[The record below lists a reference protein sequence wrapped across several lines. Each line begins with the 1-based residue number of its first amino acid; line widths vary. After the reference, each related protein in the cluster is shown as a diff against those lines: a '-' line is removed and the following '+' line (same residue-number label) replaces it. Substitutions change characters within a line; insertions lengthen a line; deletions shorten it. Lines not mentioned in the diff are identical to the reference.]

1 MIFVSNMLSH
11 LFILTLT
18 THTDLNS
25 RSKMENST
33 INKKGVRDSS
43 GKQFSFSNSHFFNNC
58 IQSTISIIRQ
68 IGLASFALC
77 RALLIYDMQICNR
90 PLF

>member
-11 LFILTLT
+11 LFILTLP
-18 THTDLNS
+18 THTDLNG

-43 GKQFSFSNSHFFNNC
+43 GKQFSFSNSHFFSN

>member
-1 MIFVSNMLSH
+1 MIFVPNMLSH
-11 LFILTLT
+11 LFILILT

-33 INKKGVRDSS
+33 INKKGVCDSS
-43 GKQFSFSNSHFFNNC
+43 GKQFSFSNSHFFNN

-77 RALLIYDMQICNR
+77 GALLIYDMQICNR

>member
-1 MIFVSNMLSH
+1 MIFVPNMLSH
-11 LFILTLT
+11 LFILTLP
-18 THTDLNS
+18 THTNLNS
-25 RSKMENST
+25 RSKMENS
-33 INKKGVRDSS
+33 S
-43 GKQFSFSNSHFFNNC
+43 GKQFSSSDSYFFSN